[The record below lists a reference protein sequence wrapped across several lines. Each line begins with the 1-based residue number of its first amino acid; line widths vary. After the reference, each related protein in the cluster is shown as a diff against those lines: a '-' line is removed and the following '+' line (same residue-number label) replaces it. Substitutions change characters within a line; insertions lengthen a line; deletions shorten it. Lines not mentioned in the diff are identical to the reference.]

1 MKLLLAALGSGTQ
14 TAIQPPNING
24 NSTSFVDG
32 KINLATSGVYDV
44 TVATATPMFFKV
56 WGAGGGGSSA
66 SNSGGRGGYA
76 EGFITL
82 QPNTTYKVVVGGP
95 GQTGNW
101 NLGVAGGSPGGG
113 GLCGRTNSGT
123 AWRGSGGGYSGIFVG
138 TETHANSLL
147 IAGGGGGGAD
157 PANAAG
163 GNGGGTTGGTGP
175 QPANGGPGGG
185 GTQTQGGA
193 AGTTGANY
201 SAGNTAGS
209 ALTGG
214 KGATTLTTTYSGAG
228 GGGGYYGGGGGGGN
242 NTAGGNGGGGSGYLH
257 PTLVTGGQLLRLVEA
272 GGIVP
277 NSLDQDYISPAGTQA
292 AGTAVN
298 TFAGSGLVVIK
309 DGYLISDIT
318 ASGLL
323 QPNTTRV
330 FTATTASPTV
340 TWSSPN
346 LYGGITLTSTGTIT
360 IPSGVSL
367 GTITIVA
374 TNFTGQTFSKNF
386 FVGANSAAY
395 SDESDYNLTMTPAS
409 GVTLVSTEIP
419 FSGVFSAYFSST
431 SGTVGSYGIIID
443 NAILALGTGDF
454 CIELWAKSS
463 ATLNASAGLISA
475 STIGGASGASG
486 AGIARDIQ
494 WTGNSGV
501 STTVTSAIANHP
513 FGWSHV
519 AFVRSGTTL
528 RTFVNGTQ
536 VASTTGTLRNLNST
550 KYAIAQRYSSGTF
563 SGSQNWVWQGW
574 MTNIRIVKGYSV
586 YSGNFLAPTQPVAQ
600 SGALSAPAYPN
611 TQNVDT
617 TWPQSACVF
626 LTNFRS

>member
-1 MKLLLAALGSGTQ
+1 MKLLLATLGSGTQ

-56 WGAGGGGSSA
+56 WGAGGGSSSS

-113 GLCGRTNSGT
+113 GLCGRANSGT
-123 AWRGSGGGYSGIFVG
+123 SWRGSGGGYSGVFVG

-147 IAGGGGGGAD
+147 IAGGGGGGAS
-157 PANAAG
+157 AG
-163 GNGGGTTGGTGP
+163 GNGGGTTGGAGS
-175 QPANGGPGGG
+175 ADGNGGGGGG
-185 GTQTQGGA
+185 GTQTAGGA
-193 AGTTGANY
+193 RGTTGANY
-201 SAGNTAGS
+201 ASGNTAGS

-214 KGATTLTTTYSGAG
+214 IGGFAINTNYSGAG

-242 NTAGGNGGGGSGYLH
+242 NTAGGSGGGGSGYLH
-257 PTLVTGGQLLRLVEA
+257 PTLVTGGQFQQTASV
-272 GGIVP
+272 GGVVP
-277 NSLDQDYISPAGTQA
+277 NSLDPDYISPAGTQA

-318 ASGLL
+318 ASGSL
-323 QPNTTRV
+323 QPDTTRS
-330 FTATTASPTV
+330 FTAVTRSPTV
-340 TWSSPN
+340 SWSSPN

-360 IPSGVSL
+360 IPSGISS

-395 SDESDYNLTMTPAS
+395 RDESDYSLTMTPAS
-409 GVTLVSTEIP
+409 GVTLVSSERP
-419 FSGVFSAYFSST
+419 FSSVFSAYFSST
-431 SGTVGSYGIIID
+431 SGAIGTYGIIID

-463 ATLNASAGLISA
+463 AALDVNAGLISG
-475 STIGGASGASG
+475 STIGGAAG
-486 AGIARDIQ
+486 AGIARSQQ
-494 WTGNSGV
+494 WTG
-501 STTVTSAIANHP
+501 TSSIATSIASSFNHP
-513 FGWSHV
+513 FGWSHL
-519 AFVRSGTTL
+519 AFVRSGSTI
-528 RTFVNGTQ
+528 RTYVNGTQ
-536 VASTTGTLRNLNST
+536 NASTTGTLRDLTST
-550 KYAIAQRYSSGTF
+550 KYAIAQRYSAGSF

-586 YSGNFLAPTQPVAQ
+586 YSGNFTAPTQPLAQ
-600 SGALSAPAYPN
+600 SGLLSASAYTS